1 MCHKKTGGLCNGTRQ
16 KCPLL
21 VRKIRIVSVV
31 EVVFWG
37 VSTAEGYYQPFTSFQ
52 AEGNAITVLTTN
64 YVEHSQ
70 MLYVWKPD
78 GGAAVFVLGGLLNGT
93 QLDPIWAG

>member
-1 MCHKKTGGLCNGTRQ
+1 MLFCLFLPRL
-16 KCPLL
+16 P
-21 VRKIRIVSVV
+21 IVMMRA
-31 EVVFWG
+31 VVFLG